1 MMRYTLSQFE
11 HRGEDWKT
19 FRIAALLCLVA
30 LLSMTSVA
38 QLCSAQDLK
47 IHEVTVDDPNNPSS
61 ITIIGQQFL
70 FGSPSVV
77 TLGEIGLLT
86 ITGTPTDTMI
96 VAQLP
101 GLIEPGDYLLTVSTF
116 SGTRVVEYDLT
127 IPAVGG
133 ADGEDGADGAVG
145 PPGPPGEQGPQ
156 GEPGEQGPE
165 GKKGRQGETG
175 PAWLSGI
182 HVTKSVLSNQ
192 GGNPIQPGQA
202 LRTTA
207 QCPQG
212 QNAIGGGCSCLRLAP
227 QHGPPAVTITENQPV
242 NCQPITA
249 GPLSLQRCD
258 TWACKCT
265 NMHIHGLFMR
275 VESSAVCANIN

>member
-1 MMRYTLSQFE
+1 MMRYTLSQYE

-19 FRIAALLCLVA
+19 FRIVALLCLVA

-61 ITIIGQQFL
+61 ITIIGTDL
-70 FGSPSVV
+70 DFGPDPLSV
-77 TLGEIGLLT
+77 TLGDGVDISLLCVPALATPATTIVCDLSVGGL
-86 ITGTPTDTMI
+86 PP
-96 VAQLP
+96 A
-101 GLIEPGDYLLTVSTF
+101 GDYLLTVSQ
-116 SGTRVVEYDLT
+116 GTGQSQNDEYDLT
-127 IPAVGG
+127 I
-133 ADGEDGADGAVG
+133 GAVG
-145 PPGPPGEQGPQ
+145 PA
-156 GEPGEQGPE
+156 GPE

-212 QNAIGGGCSCLRLAP
+212 QNAIGGGCSCLRLNDP
-227 QHGPPAVTITENQPV
+227 TPMPPGGVTIIENQPV
-242 NCQPITA
+242 NCQPITVD
-249 GPLSLQRCD
+249 PLSPLRCD
-258 TWACKCT
+258 TWACKCRNT
-265 NMHIHGLFMR
+265 HNHGLFIR
-275 VESSAVCANIN
+275 AESSAVCANIN